1 MLPYTSMAVPAKYT
15 AGVADKKQL
24 SGLVTWLKLKVE
36 GVDEFEFRP
45 GQFINLKVGDGVY
58 RSYSIANEVVSGPF
72 VELAAITGRPG
83 LGANFINELKI
94 GSSVGFIGPSGRYFY
109 HKPAKKNEVF
119 VATSTGIAPFIPM
132 IGQALEDPFV
142 ESIIL
147 VFGVRNK
154 EEVFFEDKFKKF
166 LEMSPKFR
174 YFICLS
180 GVTNGLKPPY
190 FANRVTFCLPDF
202 VKECTD
208 FYLCGNTAMIRDCS
222 DIINKAGLEDFSIY
236 TEAFNPNL

>member
-1 MLPYTSMAVPAKYT
+1 MAVTAKHT
-15 AGVADKKQL
+15 ASVADKKAV
-24 SGLVTWLKLKVE
+24 SPLVTWLKLKISGVE
-36 GVDEFEFRP
+36 EFDFRP
-45 GQFINLKVGDGVY
+45 GQFINLEVGDGIY
-58 RSYSIANEVVSGPF
+58 RSYSICNEAVGGPF

-94 GSSVGFIGPSGRYFY
+94 GSSAGFIGPSGRYSY
-109 HKPAKKNEVF
+109 RKPARKNVVF

-132 IGQALEDPFV
+132 LAQALEDTSV
-142 ESIIL
+142 ESVTL
-147 VFGVRNK
+147 VFGVRDQ
-154 EEVFFEDKFKKF
+154 EDVFFEEKFKKF
-166 LEMSPKFR
+166 LETSPKFS

-180 GVTNGLKPPY
+180 GVTGGLKPPL

-202 VKECTD
+202 VKEHTD

-222 DIINKAGLEDFSIY
+222 DIINKAGLEDFAIY